1 MPFRDF
7 SSADRHRGIRAVC
20 RVRSRESGLA
30 AVETAIIAPLLLL
43 MVIGIVEFGLYFWNT
58 TYAQTAVSA
67 GARTGVT
74 QARVDDYQ
82 LAVKDSVKAAMSN
95 ISAEPVSLTIYKA
108 DPSTG
113 LPEGGTS
120 TPGDVNTCLAE
131 CYRFSWNAGT
141 KDWVQAPS
149 YSWPAADQSACG
161 PLGHNDYLGVA
172 VKFRYQSVT
181 GLLLQNQVIFTSTMM
196 RLEPVS
202 AAGGQSCEP

>member
-1 MPFRDF
+1 VGF
-7 SSADRHRGIRAVC
+7 SRFDASSWTRSVRLTRRAPRQETGV
-20 RVRSRESGLA
+20 A

-82 LAVKDSVKAAMSN
+82 LAVKASVKAAMSN
-95 ISAEPVSLTIYKA
+95 ISARPISLTVYKA
-108 DPSTG
+108 DPTTG
-113 LPEGGTS
+113 LPAGGTS
-120 TPGDVNTCLAE
+120 TSDISTCLAE
-131 CYRFSWNAGT
+131 CYRFSWNAST

-149 YSWPAADQSACG
+149 IAWPGSDQAACG

-172 VKFRYQSVT
+172 VKFQYQSLT
-181 GLLLQNQVIFTSTMM
+181 GILLKNQIIFSSTMM